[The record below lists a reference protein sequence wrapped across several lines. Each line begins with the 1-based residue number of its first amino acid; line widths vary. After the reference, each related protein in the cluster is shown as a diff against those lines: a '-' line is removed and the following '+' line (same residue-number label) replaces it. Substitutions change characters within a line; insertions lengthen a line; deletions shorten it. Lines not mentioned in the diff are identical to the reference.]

1 MTTIMS
7 MEGNVLADTAISA
20 KDRYMNSLEMILTK
34 KKAEEG
40 KAARINYLAGKF
52 EDAIRRKEERVIAM
66 IPVKYLA
73 VCRLY
78 QTVYRTNRDIKQLE
92 SNFDWNLFGTAIGT
106 LDLEA
111 GAIILVDGQARTNV
125 VIKKEGKE
133 AYVPV
138 TVILKVPADYAD
150 RIKFEARLFTDQNKA
165 TRSVSHNE
173 KLEGL
178 SEQGDMSATILL
190 EMLKEYGIART
201 TYGGALPANSI
212 RDTNVYKRFIG
223 MNGRAGAKWLFDV
236 YKYSGF
242 HAHPSSYCRQ
252 FAKAFM
258 HAYNNYPAYREEIKE
273 FLITY
278 LRGNGDEHKGT
289 KTPQNLTELAD
300 AAGYA
305 PAKARKYLLYLED
318 VYKKEVVN
326 KVDMD
331 KKFKFA
337 VS

>member
-1 MTTIMS
+1 MTTIMN
-7 MEGNVLADTAISA
+7 MEGNILSETVTTA
-20 KDRYMNSLEMILTK
+20 KDRYVNSLEMILTK

-40 KAARINYLAGKF
+40 KEERISYLAGKF
-52 EDAIRRKEERVIAM
+52 EDAIRRKEERVIVM

-92 SNFDWNLFGTAIGT
+92 SNFNWDLFGTAIGT
-106 LDLEA
+106 LNLEMGVIA
-111 GAIILVDGQARTNV
+111 LVDGQARTNV
-125 VIKKEGKE
+125 VIKKEGKD
-133 AYVPV
+133 AYIPV
-138 TVILKVPADYAD
+138 TVIIKVPTDYAE
-150 RIKFEARLFTDQNKA
+150 RIKYEARLFTEQNKV

-178 SEQGDMSATILL
+178 SEQGDVSATILL

-201 TYGGALPANSI
+201 TYCGTLPADSI
-212 RDTNVYKRFIG
+212 RDTNIYKTFINV
-223 MNGRAGAKWLFDV
+223 NGRAGAKWLFDV
-236 YKYSGF
+236 YKYSGS

-258 HAYNNYPAYREEIKE
+258 HAYNNYPAYREEIKQ

-289 KTPQNLTELAD
+289 KTPHNLTELAD

-318 VYKKEVVN
+318 VYKKEVIN
-326 KVDMD
+326 KEDN
-331 KKFKFA
+331 KKFRFA